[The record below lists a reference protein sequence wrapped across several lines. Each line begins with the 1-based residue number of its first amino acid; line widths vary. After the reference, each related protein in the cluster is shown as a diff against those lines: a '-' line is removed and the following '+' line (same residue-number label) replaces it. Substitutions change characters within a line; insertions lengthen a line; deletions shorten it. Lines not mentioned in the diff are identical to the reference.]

1 MKKLRILF
9 FGGTLFNYKVALKC
23 RKLGATCFFSD
34 MNKNC
39 FVSKKNVNFVN
50 INFNNR
56 KHIINYIKKKKI
68 NFLYSTQSDIG
79 IRSLGYINSKLKLKG
94 TSYSLAKTL
103 TDKVII
109 REKLT
114 KYGFNQPK
122 FISTLNV
129 NRIKNFLKSGNYF
142 IKPSDSSGSRG
153 VSKLKNKSNI
163 KNYVK
168 RALSFSRSKKI
179 IIEEKI
185 SGLEFGAQT
194 FSIDGKCKYVY
205 LHDDYMSSNNPN
217 IPIGHSMPCF
227 SIGNKLKE
235 NKIKDEIKIAVEKLN
250 VQNGPCNI
258 DCILT
263 KENKMYILEVSPR
276 MGATCLPDIVK
287 LYSGADWDINAI
299 KVWNKLKI
307 KKFKEKNIVVL
318 AKVFENYLEG
328 VIKKITIG
336 KKPTANKIVLFVR
349 KGEKIEK
356 FTDGS
361 KLFGYTLT
369 HGRNLKKMLTRT
381 DKLLS
386 SINISIE

>member
-1 MKKLRILF
+1 
-9 FGGTLFNYKVALKC
+9 
-23 RKLGATCFFSD
+23 

-227 SIGNKLKE
+227 FN
-235 NKIKDEIKIAVEKLN
+235 
-250 VQNGPCNI
+250 
-258 DCILT
+258 
-263 KENKMYILEVSPR
+263 
-276 MGATCLPDIVK
+276 
-287 LYSGADWDINAI
+287 
-299 KVWNKLKI
+299 
-307 KKFKEKNIVVL
+307 
-318 AKVFENYLEG
+318 
-328 VIKKITIG
+328 
-336 KKPTANKIVLFVR
+336 R
-349 KGEKIEK
+349 KQ
-356 FTDGS
+356 T
-361 KLFGYTLT
+361 
-369 HGRNLKKMLTRT
+369 
-381 DKLLS
+381 
-386 SINISIE
+386 

>member
-1 MKKLRILF
+1 M
-9 FGGTLFNYKVALKC
+9 
-23 RKLGATCFFSD
+23 
-34 MNKNC
+34 
-39 FVSKKNVNFVN
+39 
-50 INFNNR
+50 
-56 KHIINYIKKKKI
+56 
-68 NFLYSTQSDIG
+68 
-79 IRSLGYINSKLKLKG
+79 GYINSKLKLKG

-235 NKIKDEIKIAVEKLN
+235 NKIKDEIKMAVEKLH